1 MHLQVSASAW
11 QSFNFTCVS
20 QHGWLPERKDHPVPG
35 RQHREGG
42 TSRALEAVTR
52 QLWEVRGR
60 VRQPEGHVK
69 MMLEPEETGVEVTV
83 LAISAIESHKE
94 VVHVPMA
101 IGEELVDIAT
111 CKNPWSA
118 KLGLWHVPSDICSH
132 SHVFRNMLLTCSD
145 TRYVIYSGICS
156 GILSDKCSDI
166 LFL

>member
-1 MHLQVSASAW
+1 
-11 QSFNFTCVS
+11 
-20 QHGWLPERKDHPVPG
+20 
-35 RQHREGG
+35 
-42 TSRALEAVTR
+42 
-52 QLWEVRGR
+52 
-60 VRQPEGHVK
+60 